1 MEKKVKYSIRKKSGV
16 RAASYIIGVSLL
28 GGSLMMTPS
37 IQANEVTPTTPTTTL
52 TSQNNTTEIKQNES
66 ENTDI
71 NKATNTTT
79 NESTSDEVISNNT
92 ETEQIQTP
100 YPTNTSANNDA
111 IYKITDTDH
120 DGIIDQ
126 YDKNP
131 EKWDV
136 SDRDLRFFTEL
147 SYRSP
152 QELDQI
158 FTGNND
164 TIDKFNQ
171 EKTFNVADVRE
182 ILDDWRMDRQ
192 INNPDGFSATF
203 FSTKDNQVVVAF
215 RGTNDNADA
224 DDDIDIFNGA
234 QPGQV
239 KNLDQVLKDLQPYKE
254 IYLTGHSLGGYLAE
268 YFAATKLMYDP
279 RFVRGAV
286 FNAPGIKDSWSWISG
301 KLEHR
306 LAAEN
311 SKILSKEFYT
321 NDADSRVTILGH
333 KMQSYAIHKDT
344 VGSLYYYPNTQWA
357 YAVNGTG
364 THSSG
369 NFFGKKYSSE
379 IKNWFTVGYR
389 MDTPYVSEDAD
400 HDGFGDQLE
409 KAIGTNYMDSNSK
422 PTLNAFYKVK
432 NTGNVV
438 VPTFSDLNTYLINEK
453 ISVEFDPQYE
463 YYKKQIPTFQ
473 PVELKYEYLNYPQ
486 SVADNVESIIVQVKV
501 DFPDG
506 SKSVIIDV
514 PVEFQQ
520 AKTLNVAKDK
530 IKDRIDQMLELTV
543 DQKDNFNKQID
554 EVTNIRD
561 LAEVLKSA
569 QEQADLNL
577 KTSKDELESLIAE
590 SVTVKKSVIYV
601 KADEDKRQA
610 YDDLLETA
618 RAVLDDKNV
627 TKIEIDSI
635 ISKLKQTQLALNGK
649 EETPVDPSEPGKEP
663 ETPVGP
669 SEPGKEPETPVD
681 PSEPGKEPETP
692 VDPSEPGKEPETP
705 VDPSEPGKEPE
716 TPVDPSEPGKEPETP
731 VAPSEPGKEPETP
744 VGPSEPGKEPET
756 SVNPSEPGKEPETPV
771 DPSEPGKEPE
781 TPVGPS
787 EPGKEPETPVD
798 PSEPGK
804 EPETPVDPSE
814 SGKEPE
820 TPVDPSEPG
829 KEPENPVDP
838 SEPGKEP
845 ENPVGPS
852 EPGKEP
858 ETPVNPSEP
867 GKEPETPVDP
877 SESGKEPET
886 PVDPSEPG
894 KEPENP
900 VDPSEPETPV
910 GPSEPGKE
918 PENPVDPSE
927 PGKEPETPVDPSE
940 PGKEPETPVD
950 SSEPGKEPETP
961 VDPSESGKEPET
973 PVDPSEPGKEPETP
987 VDPSKPGKEP
997 ETPVDPSESGK
1008 EPETPVDPSEPGK
1021 EPETPVGPSEP
1032 GKEPETPVD
1041 PSEPGKEPETPVNP
1055 SEPGKEPETPVDP
1068 SEPGKEPET
1077 PVDPSEPGKE
1087 PETPVDPSKL
1097 GKEPET
1103 PVDPSEPGKEPET
1116 PVDPSKPGK
1125 EPETPVNPSEPGKEP
1140 ETPIDPSEPGKEPET
1155 PVDPSEPGKEP
1166 ETPVDPSKPG
1176 KEPETPVDPSEPGK
1190 EPEIPVDPSESG
1202 KEPETPVELSK
1213 KSEVKSIFDNL
1224 MRNTSK
1230 SNNILKNTV
1239 LIQGSIQSFK
1249 QNKTQKDIDEKL
1261 PQTGNKVN
1269 NLTVSGAILLGM
1281 AGMIVGGELRK
1292 KREDK

>member
-28 GGSLMMTPS
+28 GGSLMMTPP

-52 TSQNNTTEIKQNES
+52 TSQNNTTEIKQTES

-239 KNLDQVLKDLQPYKE
+239 KNLDQVLEDLQPYKE

-744 VGPSEPGKEPET
+744 VGPSEPGKEPEIP
-756 SVNPSEPGKEPETPV
+756 VDPSEPGKEPETPVDPSESGKEPETLVDPSEPGKEPETPVDPSELGKEPETPV

-781 TPVGPS
+781 TPVDPSESGKEPETLVDPSEPGKEPETPVGPSEPGKEPETPVNPSEPGKEPETPVEPS

-829 KEPENPVDP
+829 KEPE
-838 SEPGKEP
+838 
-845 ENPVGPS
+845 
-852 EPGKEP
+852 
-858 ETPVNPSEP
+858 TPVN
-867 GKEPETPVDP
+867 
-877 SESGKEPET
+877 
-886 PVDPSEPG
+886 
-894 KEPENP
+894 
-900 VDPSEPETPV
+900 
-910 GPSEPGKE
+910 
-918 PENPVDPSE
+918 
-927 PGKEPETPVDPSE
+927 PSE

-961 VDPSESGKEPET
+961 VDPSEPGKEPETPVDPSEPGKEPETPVAPSEPGKEPET

-987 VDPSKPGKEP
+987 VDPSEP
-997 ETPVDPSESGK
+997 V
-1008 EPETPVDPSEPGK
+1008 
-1021 EPETPVGPSEP
+1021 
-1032 GKEPETPVD
+1032 
-1041 PSEPGKEPETPVNP
+1041 KEPETPVNP

-1087 PETPVDPSKL
+1087 PK
-1097 GKEPET
+1097 T

-1116 PVDPSKPGK
+1116 PV
-1125 EPETPVNPSEPGKEP
+1125 EPSEPGKEP
-1140 ETPIDPSEPGKEPET
+1140 ETPVDPSEPGKEPET

-1166 ETPVDPSKPG
+1166 ETPVDPSESG

-1190 EPEIPVDPSESG
+1190 EPETPVDSSEPGKEPETPVDSSELGKEPETPVDPSEPG

-1230 SNNILKNTV
+1230 SDNILKNTV
-1239 LIQGSIQSFK
+1239 LIQGSVQSFK

>member
-987 VDPSKPGKEP
+987 V
-997 ETPVDPSESGK
+997 
-1008 EPETPVDPSEPGK
+1008 
-1021 EPETPVGPSEP
+1021 GPSEP

-1055 SEPGKEPETPVDP
+1055 SEPGKEPETPV
-1068 SEPGKEPET
+1068 
-1077 PVDPSEPGKE
+1077 
-1087 PETPVDPSKL
+1087 
-1097 GKEPET
+1097 
-1103 PVDPSEPGKEPET
+1103 
-1116 PVDPSKPGK
+1116 
-1125 EPETPVNPSEPGKEP
+1125 
-1140 ETPIDPSEPGKEPET
+1140 DPSEPGKEPET

>member
-1087 PETPVDPSKL
+1087 PETPVDPSK
-1097 GKEPET
+1097 
-1103 PVDPSEPGKEPET
+1103 
-1116 PVDPSKPGK
+1116 
-1125 EPETPVNPSEPGKEP
+1125 
-1140 ETPIDPSEPGKEPET
+1140 
-1155 PVDPSEPGKEP
+1155 
-1166 ETPVDPSKPG
+1166 PG

>member
-28 GGSLMMTPS
+28 GGSLMMTPP
-37 IQANEVTPTTPTTTL
+37 IQANEVTPITPTTTL
-52 TSQNNTTEIKQNES
+52 TSQNNTTEIKQTES

-79 NESTSDEVISNNT
+79 NESTSDEVLSNNT

-422 PTLNAFYKVK
+422 PTLNAFYKV
-432 NTGNVV
+432 
-438 VPTFSDLNTYLINEK
+438 
-453 ISVEFDPQYE
+453 
-463 YYKKQIPTFQ
+463 
-473 PVELKYEYLNYPQ
+473 
-486 SVADNVESIIVQVKV
+486 
-501 DFPDG
+501 
-506 SKSVIIDV
+506 
-514 PVEFQQ
+514 
-520 AKTLNVAKDK
+520 
-530 IKDRIDQMLELTV
+530 
-543 DQKDNFNKQID
+543 
-554 EVTNIRD
+554 
-561 LAEVLKSA
+561 
-569 QEQADLNL
+569 
-577 KTSKDELESLIAE
+577 
-590 SVTVKKSVIYV
+590 
-601 KADEDKRQA
+601 
-610 YDDLLETA
+610 
-618 RAVLDDKNV
+618 
-627 TKIEIDSI
+627 
-635 ISKLKQTQLALNGK
+635 
-649 EETPVDPSEPGKEP
+649 
-663 ETPVGP
+663 
-669 SEPGKEPETPVD
+669 
-681 PSEPGKEPETP
+681 
-692 VDPSEPGKEPETP
+692 
-705 VDPSEPGKEPE
+705 
-716 TPVDPSEPGKEPETP
+716 
-731 VAPSEPGKEPETP
+731 
-744 VGPSEPGKEPET
+744 
-756 SVNPSEPGKEPETPV
+756 
-771 DPSEPGKEPE
+771 
-781 TPVGPS
+781 
-787 EPGKEPETPVD
+787 
-798 PSEPGK
+798 
-804 EPETPVDPSE
+804 
-814 SGKEPE
+814 
-820 TPVDPSEPG
+820 
-829 KEPENPVDP
+829 
-838 SEPGKEP
+838 
-845 ENPVGPS
+845 
-852 EPGKEP
+852 
-858 ETPVNPSEP
+858 
-867 GKEPETPVDP
+867 
-877 SESGKEPET
+877 
-886 PVDPSEPG
+886 
-894 KEPENP
+894 
-900 VDPSEPETPV
+900 
-910 GPSEPGKE
+910 
-918 PENPVDPSE
+918 
-927 PGKEPETPVDPSE
+927 
-940 PGKEPETPVD
+940 
-950 SSEPGKEPETP
+950 
-961 VDPSESGKEPET
+961 
-973 PVDPSEPGKEPETP
+973 
-987 VDPSKPGKEP
+987 
-997 ETPVDPSESGK
+997 
-1008 EPETPVDPSEPGK
+1008 
-1021 EPETPVGPSEP
+1021 
-1032 GKEPETPVD
+1032 
-1041 PSEPGKEPETPVNP
+1041 
-1055 SEPGKEPETPVDP
+1055 
-1068 SEPGKEPET
+1068 
-1077 PVDPSEPGKE
+1077 
-1087 PETPVDPSKL
+1087 
-1097 GKEPET
+1097 
-1103 PVDPSEPGKEPET
+1103 
-1116 PVDPSKPGK
+1116 
-1125 EPETPVNPSEPGKEP
+1125 
-1140 ETPIDPSEPGKEPET
+1140 
-1155 PVDPSEPGKEP
+1155 
-1166 ETPVDPSKPG
+1166 
-1176 KEPETPVDPSEPGK
+1176 
-1190 EPEIPVDPSESG
+1190 
-1202 KEPETPVELSK
+1202 
-1213 KSEVKSIFDNL
+1213 
-1224 MRNTSK
+1224 
-1230 SNNILKNTV
+1230 
-1239 LIQGSIQSFK
+1239 
-1249 QNKTQKDIDEKL
+1249 
-1261 PQTGNKVN
+1261 
-1269 NLTVSGAILLGM
+1269 
-1281 AGMIVGGELRK
+1281 
-1292 KREDK
+1292 

>member
-28 GGSLMMTPS
+28 GGSLMMTPP

-52 TSQNNTTEIKQNES
+52 TSQNNTTEIKQTES

-379 IKNWFTVGYR
+379 MKNWFTVGYR

-486 SVADNVESIIVQVKV
+486 FVADNVESIIVQVKV

-756 SVNPSEPGKEPETPV
+756 PVNPSEPGKEPETPVDPSEPGKEPETPVDPSEPGKEPETPVDPSESGKEPETPVDPSEPGKEPETPVDPSEPETPVGPSEPGKEPGNPV

-829 KEPENPVDP
+829 KEPE
-838 SEPGKEP
+838 
-845 ENPVGPS
+845 
-852 EPGKEP
+852 
-858 ETPVNPSEP
+858 
-867 GKEPETPVDP
+867 TPVDP
-877 SESGKEPET
+877 SK
-886 PVDPSEPG
+886 
-894 KEPENP
+894 
-900 VDPSEPETPV
+900 
-910 GPSEPGKE
+910 
-918 PENPVDPSE
+918 
-927 PGKEPETPVDPSE
+927 

-961 VDPSESGKEPET
+961 VDPSE
-973 PVDPSEPGKEPETP
+973 PGKEPETP
-987 VDPSKPGKEP
+987 VEL
-997 ETPVDPSESGK
+997 
-1008 EPETPVDPSEPGK
+1008 
-1021 EPETPVGPSEP
+1021 SEP

-1041 PSEPGKEPETPVNP
+1041 PSEP
-1055 SEPGKEPETPVDP
+1055 
-1068 SEPGKEPET
+1068 
-1077 PVDPSEPGKE
+1077 
-1087 PETPVDPSKL
+1087 
-1097 GKEPET
+1097 
-1103 PVDPSEPGKEPET
+1103 
-1116 PVDPSKPGK
+1116 
-1125 EPETPVNPSEPGKEP
+1125 
-1140 ETPIDPSEPGKEPET
+1140 
-1155 PVDPSEPGKEP
+1155 
-1166 ETPVDPSKPG
+1166 
-1176 KEPETPVDPSEPGK
+1176 
-1190 EPEIPVDPSESG
+1190 G

-1230 SNNILKNTV
+1230 SDNILKNTV
-1239 LIQGSIQSFK
+1239 LIQGSVQSFK

>member
-28 GGSLMMTPS
+28 GGSLMMTPP

-52 TSQNNTTEIKQNES
+52 TSQNNTTEIKQTES

-79 NESTSDEVISNNT
+79 NESTSDEVLSNNT

-158 FTGNND
+158 FTGNDD

-311 SKILSKEFYT
+311 SKVLSKEFYT

-669 SEPGKEPETPVD
+669 IEPGKEPETPVDPSEPGKEPETPVDPSEPGKEPETPVDPSEPGKEPETPVDPSEPGKEPETPVGPSEPGKEPETPVSPSEPGKEPETPVNPSEPGKEPETPVDPSESGKEPETPVDPSEPGKEPEPPVDPSEPETPVDPSEPGKEPEIPVGPSEPETPVDPSEPGKEPEIPVGPSEPGKEPETPVDPSEPGKEPETPVGPSEPGKEPETPVD

-731 VAPSEPGKEPETP
+731 V
-744 VGPSEPGKEPET
+744 
-756 SVNPSEPGKEPETPV
+756 
-771 DPSEPGKEPE
+771 D
-781 TPVGPS
+781 PS

-829 KEPENPVDP
+829 KEPE
-838 SEPGKEP
+838 
-845 ENPVGPS
+845 
-852 EPGKEP
+852 
-858 ETPVNPSEP
+858 
-867 GKEPETPVDP
+867 
-877 SESGKEPET
+877 
-886 PVDPSEPG
+886 
-894 KEPENP
+894 
-900 VDPSEPETPV
+900 
-910 GPSEPGKE
+910 
-918 PENPVDPSE
+918 
-927 PGKEPETPVDPSE
+927 
-940 PGKEPETPVD
+940 
-950 SSEPGKEPETP
+950 
-961 VDPSESGKEPET
+961 
-973 PVDPSEPGKEPETP
+973 
-987 VDPSKPGKEP
+987 
-997 ETPVDPSESGK
+997 
-1008 EPETPVDPSEPGK
+1008 
-1021 EPETPVGPSEP
+1021 
-1032 GKEPETPVD
+1032 
-1041 PSEPGKEPETPVNP
+1041 TPVNP

-1077 PVDPSEPGKE
+1077 PVE
-1087 PETPVDPSKL
+1087 
-1097 GKEPET
+1097 
-1103 PVDPSEPGKEPET
+1103 
-1116 PVDPSKPGK
+1116 
-1125 EPETPVNPSEPGKEP
+1125 PSEPGKEP
-1140 ETPIDPSEPGKEPET
+1140 ETPIDPSEP
-1155 PVDPSEPGKEP
+1155 
-1166 ETPVDPSKPG
+1166 
-1176 KEPETPVDPSEPGK
+1176 
-1190 EPEIPVDPSESG
+1190 G

-1230 SNNILKNTV
+1230 SDNILKNTV
-1239 LIQGSIQSFK
+1239 LIQGSVQSFK

>member
-663 ETPVGP
+663 ETPV
-669 SEPGKEPETPVD
+669 
-681 PSEPGKEPETP
+681 
-692 VDPSEPGKEPETP
+692 DPSEPGKEPETP

-987 VDPSKPGKEP
+987 VG
-997 ETPVDPSESGK
+997 
-1008 EPETPVDPSEPGK
+1008 
-1021 EPETPVGPSEP
+1021 
-1032 GKEPETPVD
+1032 

-1140 ETPIDPSEPGKEPET
+1140 ETPVDPSKPGKEPETPVGPSKSGKEPET

>member
-28 GGSLMMTPS
+28 GGSLMMTPP

-52 TSQNNTTEIKQNES
+52 TSQNNTTEIKQTES

-79 NESTSDEVISNNT
+79 NESTSDEVLSNNT

-486 SVADNVESIIVQVKV
+486 SVADNIESIIVQVKV

-744 VGPSEPGKEPET
+744 VGPSEPGKEPEIP
-756 SVNPSEPGKEPETPV
+756 VDPSEPGKEPETPVDPSESGKEPETLVDPSEPGKEPETPVDPSELGKEPETPV

-781 TPVGPS
+781 TPVDPSESGKEPETLVDPSEPGKEPETPVGPSEPGKEPETPVNPSEPGKEPETPVDPS

-829 KEPENPVDP
+829 KEPE
-838 SEPGKEP
+838 
-845 ENPVGPS
+845 
-852 EPGKEP
+852 
-858 ETPVNPSEP
+858 TPVNPSEP
-867 GKEPETPVDP
+867 GKEPETPVD
-877 SESGKEPET
+877 S
-886 PVDPSEPG
+886 SEPG
-894 KEPENP
+894 KEL
-900 VDPSEPETPV
+900 ET
-910 GPSEPGKE
+910 
-918 PENPVDPSE
+918 PVDPSE

-940 PGKEPETPVD
+940 PGKEPETPVA
-950 SSEPGKEPETP
+950 
-961 VDPSESGKEPET
+961 
-973 PVDPSEPGKEPETP
+973 PSEPGKEPETP
-987 VDPSKPGKEP
+987 VD
-997 ETPVDPSESGK
+997 
-1008 EPETPVDPSEPGK
+1008 
-1021 EPETPVGPSEP
+1021 PSEP

-1087 PETPVDPSKL
+1087 PK
-1097 GKEPET
+1097 T

-1116 PVDPSKPGK
+1116 PV
-1125 EPETPVNPSEPGKEP
+1125 EPSEPGKEP
-1140 ETPIDPSEPGKEPET
+1140 ETPVDPSEPGKEPET

-1166 ETPVDPSKPG
+1166 ETPVDPSESG

-1190 EPEIPVDPSESG
+1190 EPETPVDSSEPGKEPETPVDSSELGKEPETPVDPSEPG

-1230 SNNILKNTV
+1230 SDNILKNTV
-1239 LIQGSIQSFK
+1239 LIQGSVQSFK

>member
-663 ETPVGP
+663 ETPV
-669 SEPGKEPETPVD
+669 
-681 PSEPGKEPETP
+681 
-692 VDPSEPGKEPETP
+692 
-705 VDPSEPGKEPE
+705 
-716 TPVDPSEPGKEPETP
+716 DPSEPGKEPETP

-997 ETPVDPSESGK
+997 ETPVN
-1008 EPETPVDPSEPGK
+1008 PSEPGK

-1041 PSEPGKEPETPVNP
+1041 PSEPGKEPEI
-1055 SEPGKEPETPVDP
+1055 PVDP
-1068 SEPGKEPET
+1068 SESGKEPEI
-1077 PVDPSEPGKE
+1077 
-1087 PETPVDPSKL
+1087 
-1097 GKEPET
+1097 
-1103 PVDPSEPGKEPET
+1103 

>member
-28 GGSLMMTPS
+28 GGSLMMTPP

-52 TSQNNTTEIKQNES
+52 TSQNNTTEIKQTES

-239 KNLDQVLKDLQPYKE
+239 KNLDQVLEDLQPYKE

-321 NDADSRVTILGH
+321 NDADSRVTILEH

-379 IKNWFTVGYR
+379 MKNWFTVGYR

-486 SVADNVESIIVQVKV
+486 FVADNVESIIVQVKV

-669 SEPGKEPETPVD
+669 SEPGKEPETPVAPSEPGKEPETPVD
-681 PSEPGKEPETP
+681 PSEPGKEPETPVDPSEPGKEPETPVDPSKPGKEPETP

-731 VAPSEPGKEPETP
+731 V
-744 VGPSEPGKEPET
+744 
-756 SVNPSEPGKEPETPV
+756 
-771 DPSEPGKEPE
+771 
-781 TPVGPS
+781 
-787 EPGKEPETPVD
+787 
-798 PSEPGK
+798 
-804 EPETPVDPSE
+804 
-814 SGKEPE
+814 
-820 TPVDPSEPG
+820 
-829 KEPENPVDP
+829 
-838 SEPGKEP
+838 
-845 ENPVGPS
+845 GPS

-877 SESGKEPET
+877 SE
-886 PVDPSEPG
+886 
-894 KEPENP
+894 
-900 VDPSEPETPV
+900 
-910 GPSEPGKE
+910 
-918 PENPVDPSE
+918 
-927 PGKEPETPVDPSE
+927 PGKEPETPVAP
-940 PGKEPETPVD
+940 
-950 SSEPGKEPETP
+950 SEPGKEPETP

-987 VDPSKPGKEP
+987 VDPS
-997 ETPVDPSESGK
+997 
-1008 EPETPVDPSEPGK
+1008 

-1041 PSEPGKEPETPVNP
+1041 PSEPGKEPEI
-1055 SEPGKEPETPVDP
+1055 PVDP
-1068 SEPGKEPET
+1068 SESGKEPEI
-1077 PVDPSEPGKE
+1077 
-1087 PETPVDPSKL
+1087 PVDPSKL
-1097 GKEPET
+1097 
-1103 PVDPSEPGKEPET
+1103 
-1116 PVDPSKPGK
+1116 
-1125 EPETPVNPSEPGKEP
+1125 GKEP
-1140 ETPIDPSEPGKEPET
+1140 ETPIDPSEPGKEPKT

-1230 SNNILKNTV
+1230 SDNILKNTV
-1239 LIQGSIQSFK
+1239 LIQGSVQSFK

>member
-28 GGSLMMTPS
+28 GGSLMMTPP

-52 TSQNNTTEIKQNES
+52 TLQNNTTEIKQTES

-663 ETPVGP
+663 ETPVDPSEPGKEPETPVDPSEPGKEPETPVDPSEPGKESETPVDP

-731 VAPSEPGKEPETP
+731 V
-744 VGPSEPGKEPET
+744 
-756 SVNPSEPGKEPETPV
+756 
-771 DPSEPGKEPE
+771 
-781 TPVGPS
+781 GPS

-798 PSEPGK
+798 TSK
-804 EPETPVDPSE
+804 
-814 SGKEPE
+814 
-820 TPVDPSEPG
+820 
-829 KEPENPVDP
+829 
-838 SEPGKEP
+838 
-845 ENPVGPS
+845 
-852 EPGKEP
+852 
-858 ETPVNPSEP
+858 
-867 GKEPETPVDP
+867 
-877 SESGKEPET
+877 
-886 PVDPSEPG
+886 
-894 KEPENP
+894 
-900 VDPSEPETPV
+900 
-910 GPSEPGKE
+910 
-918 PENPVDPSE
+918 
-927 PGKEPETPVDPSE
+927 
-940 PGKEPETPVD
+940 
-950 SSEPGKEPETP
+950 PGKEPETP

-997 ETPVDPSESGK
+997 ETPVDPSEPGK
-1008 EPETPVDPSEPGK
+1008 EPETPVNPSEPGK
-1021 EPETPVGPSEP
+1021 EPETPVNPSEPGKEPEIPVNPSEP
-1032 GKEPETPVD
+1032 GKEPETPVA

-1055 SEPGKEPETPVDP
+1055 SEPGKEPETPVDS

-1077 PVDPSEPGKE
+1077 PVAPSEPGKE
-1087 PETPVDPSKL
+1087 PETSVKPSEP

-1103 PVDPSEPGKEPET
+1103 SVDPSEPGKEPEKT
-1116 PVDPSKPGK
+1116 
-1125 EPETPVNPSEPGKEP
+1125 
-1140 ETPIDPSEPGKEPET
+1140 
-1155 PVDPSEPGKEP
+1155 
-1166 ETPVDPSKPG
+1166 
-1176 KEPETPVDPSEPGK
+1176 
-1190 EPEIPVDPSESG
+1190 
-1202 KEPETPVELSK
+1202 VELSK

-1230 SNNILKNTV
+1230 SDNILKNTV
-1239 LIQGSIQSFK
+1239 LIQGSVQSFK

>member
-1 MEKKVKYSIRKKSGV
+1 
-16 RAASYIIGVSLL
+16 
-28 GGSLMMTPS
+28 MMTPP
-37 IQANEVTPTTPTTTL
+37 IQANEVTSTTPTTTL
-52 TSQNNTTEIKQNES
+52 TSQNNTTEIKQTES

-171 EKTFNVADVRE
+171 EKTFNIADVRE

-239 KNLDQVLKDLQPYKE
+239 KNLDQVLEDLQPYKE

-301 KLEHR
+301 KLEHK

-321 NDADSRVTILGH
+321 NDADSRVTILEH

-379 IKNWFTVGYR
+379 MKNWFTVGYR

-453 ISVEFDPQYE
+453 ISVDFDPQYE

-486 SVADNVESIIVQVKV
+486 FVAGNVESIIVQVKV

-506 SKSVIIDV
+506 SKSVIVDV

-543 DQKDNFNKQID
+543 DQKDDFNKQID

-590 SVTVKKSVIYV
+590 SVTVKKLVIYV

-663 ETPVGP
+663 ETPVDPSEPGKEPETPVDPSEPGKEPETLVDPSEPGKEPETPVGPSEPGKEPETPVGPSEPGKEPETPVDPSEPGKEPETPVDSSEPGKEPETPVDPSEPGKEPETPVDPSEPGKKPETPVDP

-731 VAPSEPGKEPETP
+731 VG
-744 VGPSEPGKEPET
+744 
-756 SVNPSEPGKEPETPV
+756 
-771 DPSEPGKEPE
+771 
-781 TPVGPS
+781 
-787 EPGKEPETPVD
+787 
-798 PSEPGK
+798 
-804 EPETPVDPSE
+804 
-814 SGKEPE
+814 
-820 TPVDPSEPG
+820 
-829 KEPENPVDP
+829 
-838 SEPGKEP
+838 
-845 ENPVGPS
+845 
-852 EPGKEP
+852 
-858 ETPVNPSEP
+858 
-867 GKEPETPVDP
+867 
-877 SESGKEPET
+877 
-886 PVDPSEPG
+886 
-894 KEPENP
+894 
-900 VDPSEPETPV
+900 
-910 GPSEPGKE
+910 
-918 PENPVDPSE
+918 
-927 PGKEPETPVDPSE
+927 
-940 PGKEPETPVD
+940 
-950 SSEPGKEPETP
+950 
-961 VDPSESGKEPET
+961 
-973 PVDPSEPGKEPETP
+973 
-987 VDPSKPGKEP
+987 
-997 ETPVDPSESGK
+997 
-1008 EPETPVDPSEPGK
+1008 
-1021 EPETPVGPSEP
+1021 
-1032 GKEPETPVD
+1032 

-1077 PVDPSEPGKE
+1077 PVY
-1087 PETPVDPSKL
+1087 
-1097 GKEPET
+1097 
-1103 PVDPSEPGKEPET
+1103 
-1116 PVDPSKPGK
+1116 
-1125 EPETPVNPSEPGKEP
+1125 
-1140 ETPIDPSEPGKEPET
+1140 PSEPGKEPET

-1190 EPEIPVDPSESG
+1190 EPETPVDPSEPGKEPETLVYPSEPGKEPETSVDPSEPGKEPETPVYPSEPGKEPETPVYPSEPGKEPETPVDPSEPSKELETPVDSSEPGKEPETPVDPSESGKDPETPVAPSEPGKEPETPVDPSKLRKEPKTPVDLSEPGKEPEIPVEPSEPGKEPETPVAPSKPGKEPPVDPSESGKEPETPVEPSEPGKEPETPVDPSESGKEPETPVDPSEPGKEPETPVDPSEPG

-1213 KSEVKSIFDNL
+1213 KSEVKSILDNS
-1224 MRNTSK
+1224 MGNTSK
-1230 SNNILKNTV
+1230 SDNILKNTV
-1239 LIQGSIQSFK
+1239 LIQESVQSFK
-1249 QNKTQKDIDEKL
+1249 QNKIQKDINEKL
-1261 PQTGNKVN
+1261 PQTGNKGN
-1269 NLTVSGAILLGM
+1269 NLTVPGAILLGV
-1281 AGMIVGGELRK
+1281 AGMIAGGELRK
-1292 KREDK
+1292 KRGDK

>member
-28 GGSLMMTPS
+28 GGSLMMTPP

-52 TSQNNTTEIKQNES
+52 TSQNNTTEIKQTES

-239 KNLDQVLKDLQPYKE
+239 KNLDQVLEDLQPYKE

-669 SEPGKEPETPVD
+669 SEPGKEPETPVAPSEPGKEPETPVGPSEPGKEPETPVGPSEPGKEPETPVDPSESGKEPETPVDPSEPGKEPEIPVD

-731 VAPSEPGKEPETP
+731 VDPSEPGKEPETPVDPSEPGKGPETPVDPSEPGKEPETPVDPSEPGKEPETLVDPSEPGKEPETPVAPSEPGKEPETP
-744 VGPSEPGKEPET
+744 VDPSEPGKEPET
-756 SVNPSEPGKEPETPV
+756 PVAPSEPGKEPETPIDPSEPGKEPETPVDPSEPGKEPETPVDPSEPGKEPETPV

-829 KEPENPVDP
+829 KEPE
-838 SEPGKEP
+838 
-845 ENPVGPS
+845 
-852 EPGKEP
+852 
-858 ETPVNPSEP
+858 TPVN
-867 GKEPETPVDP
+867 
-877 SESGKEPET
+877 
-886 PVDPSEPG
+886 
-894 KEPENP
+894 
-900 VDPSEPETPV
+900 
-910 GPSEPGKE
+910 
-918 PENPVDPSE
+918 PSE

-940 PGKEPETPVD
+940 PGKEPKTPVDPSEPGKEPETPVEPSEPGKEPETPVD
-950 SSEPGKEPETP
+950 PSEPGKEPETP

-987 VDPSKPGKEP
+987 VDS
-997 ETPVDPSESGK
+997 
-1008 EPETPVDPSEPGK
+1008 
-1021 EPETPVGPSEP
+1021 SEP

-1041 PSEPGKEPETPVNP
+1041 SSE
-1055 SEPGKEPETPVDP
+1055 
-1068 SEPGKEPET
+1068 
-1077 PVDPSEPGKE
+1077 
-1087 PETPVDPSKL
+1087 L

-1103 PVDPSEPGKEPET
+1103 PVDPSEP
-1116 PVDPSKPGK
+1116 
-1125 EPETPVNPSEPGKEP
+1125 
-1140 ETPIDPSEPGKEPET
+1140 
-1155 PVDPSEPGKEP
+1155 
-1166 ETPVDPSKPG
+1166 
-1176 KEPETPVDPSEPGK
+1176 
-1190 EPEIPVDPSESG
+1190 G

-1230 SNNILKNTV
+1230 SDNILKNTV
-1239 LIQGSIQSFK
+1239 LIQGSVQSFK

>member
-28 GGSLMMTPS
+28 GGSLMMTPP

-52 TSQNNTTEIKQNES
+52 TSQNNTTEIKQTES

-79 NESTSDEVISNNT
+79 NESTSDEVLSNNT

-663 ETPVGP
+663 ETPVDPSEPGKEPETPVDPSEPGKEPETPVGPSEPGKEPETPVDPSEPGKEPETPVDPSEPGKEPENPVDPSEPGKEPETPVDPSEPGKEPETPVDPSEPGKEPETPVDPSKPGKEPETPVDPSEPGKEPETPMDPSEPGKEPETPVDPSEPGKEPETPVGPSEPGKEPETPVNP

-731 VAPSEPGKEPETP
+731 V
-744 VGPSEPGKEPET
+744 
-756 SVNPSEPGKEPETPV
+756 
-771 DPSEPGKEPE
+771 
-781 TPVGPS
+781 
-787 EPGKEPETPVD
+787 
-798 PSEPGK
+798 
-804 EPETPVDPSE
+804 
-814 SGKEPE
+814 
-820 TPVDPSEPG
+820 
-829 KEPENPVDP
+829 
-838 SEPGKEP
+838 
-845 ENPVGPS
+845 
-852 EPGKEP
+852 
-858 ETPVNPSEP
+858 
-867 GKEPETPVDP
+867 DP

-910 GPSEPGKE
+910 DPSE

-961 VDPSESGKEPET
+961 VG
-973 PVDPSEPGKEPETP
+973 
-987 VDPSKPGKEP
+987 
-997 ETPVDPSESGK
+997 
-1008 EPETPVDPSEPGK
+1008 PSEPGK

-1041 PSEPGKEPETPVNP
+1041 PSE
-1055 SEPGKEPETPVDP
+1055 
-1068 SEPGKEPET
+1068 
-1077 PVDPSEPGKE
+1077 
-1087 PETPVDPSKL
+1087 
-1097 GKEPET
+1097 
-1103 PVDPSEPGKEPET
+1103 
-1116 PVDPSKPGK
+1116 PGK

>member
-158 FTGNND
+158 FTGNDD

-239 KNLDQVLKDLQPYKE
+239 KNLDQVLEDLQPYKE

-306 LAAEN
+306 LAAKN

-321 NDADSRVTILGH
+321 NDADSRVTILEH

-344 VGSLYYYPNTQWA
+344 VGSLYYYPNTQWV

-379 IKNWFTVGYR
+379 MKNWFTVGYR
-389 MDTPYVSEDAD
+389 IDTPYVSEDAD

-486 SVADNVESIIVQVKV
+486 SVAGNVESIIIQVKV

-506 SKSVIIDV
+506 SKSVIVDV

-520 AKTLNVAKDK
+520 AKTLNVAKNK

-543 DQKDNFNKQID
+543 DQKDDFNKQID

-618 RAVLDDKNV
+618 RAVIDDKNV

-663 ETPVGP
+663 ETPVDP
-669 SEPGKEPETPVD
+669 SEPGKEPETPVEPSEPGKEPETPVDPSELGKEPETPVDPSEPGKEPETPVNPSELGKEPETPVD

-705 VDPSEPGKEPE
+705 VEPSEPGKEPE
-716 TPVDPSEPGKEPETP
+716 TPVDPSELGKEPETL
-731 VAPSEPGKEPETP
+731 
-744 VGPSEPGKEPET
+744 
-756 SVNPSEPGKEPETPV
+756 V

-798 PSEPGK
+798 PSEL
-804 EPETPVDPSE
+804 
-814 SGKEPE
+814 GKEPE

-829 KEPENPVDP
+829 KEPGTPVDP

-845 ENPVGPS
+845 ETSV
-852 EPGKEP
+852 E
-858 ETPVNPSEP
+858 PSEP

-877 SESGKEPET
+877 SK
-886 PVDPSEPG
+886 
-894 KEPENP
+894 
-900 VDPSEPETPV
+900 
-910 GPSEPGKE
+910 
-918 PENPVDPSE
+918 
-927 PGKEPETPVDPSE
+927 

-987 VDPSKPGKEP
+987 VDPSE
-997 ETPVDPSESGK
+997 
-1008 EPETPVDPSEPGK
+1008 
-1021 EPETPVGPSEP
+1021 
-1032 GKEPETPVD
+1032 
-1041 PSEPGKEPETPVNP
+1041 
-1055 SEPGKEPETPVDP
+1055 
-1068 SEPGKEPET
+1068 
-1077 PVDPSEPGKE
+1077 
-1087 PETPVDPSKL
+1087 
-1097 GKEPET
+1097 
-1103 PVDPSEPGKEPET
+1103 
-1116 PVDPSKPGK
+1116 PGK

-1176 KEPETPVDPSEPGK
+1176 KEPETPVNPSEPGKEPETPVDPSEPGKEPETPVDPSEPGKEPETPVNPSEPGKEPETPVDPSEPGKEPETPVDPSKLGKESKTPVDPSEPGK
-1190 EPEIPVDPSESG
+1190 EPEIPVEPSESGKEPETPVEPSEPGKEPETPVDPSESG
-1202 KEPETPVELSK
+1202 KEPETPVEPSEPGKEPETPVEPSELGKEPKTPVDPSEPGKESEIPVDPSEPGKEPETPVDPSEPGKEPETPVDLSEPGKEPGTPVDSSEPGKEPETPVGLSK
-1213 KSEVKSIFDNL
+1213 KSEVKFIFDNL

-1230 SNNILKNTV
+1230 SDNILKNTV
-1239 LIQGSIQSFK
+1239 LIQGSVQSFK

>member
-663 ETPVGP
+663 ETPV
-669 SEPGKEPETPVD
+669 
-681 PSEPGKEPETP
+681 
-692 VDPSEPGKEPETP
+692 DPSEPGKEPETP

>member
-28 GGSLMMTPS
+28 GGSLMMTPP

-52 TSQNNTTEIKQNES
+52 TSQNNTTEIKQTES

-543 DQKDNFNKQID
+543 DQKDNFNKQIN

-577 KTSKDELESLIAE
+577 KTSKNELESLIAE

-649 EETPVDPSEPGKEP
+649 EETPVGPSEPGKEP
-663 ETPVGP
+663 ETPVAP

-731 VAPSEPGKEPETP
+731 VDPSKPGKEPETPVDPSKPGKEPETPVDPSEPGKEPETPVAPSEPGKEPETP
-744 VGPSEPGKEPET
+744 VAPSEPGKEPENP
-756 SVNPSEPGKEPETPV
+756 VAPSEPGKEPETPV

-804 EPETPVDPSE
+804 EPEI
-814 SGKEPE
+814 
-820 TPVDPSEPG
+820 
-829 KEPENPVDP
+829 
-838 SEPGKEP
+838 
-845 ENPVGPS
+845 
-852 EPGKEP
+852 
-858 ETPVNPSEP
+858 
-867 GKEPETPVDP
+867 
-877 SESGKEPET
+877 
-886 PVDPSEPG
+886 
-894 KEPENP
+894 
-900 VDPSEPETPV
+900 
-910 GPSEPGKE
+910 
-918 PENPVDPSE
+918 
-927 PGKEPETPVDPSE
+927 
-940 PGKEPETPVD
+940 
-950 SSEPGKEPETP
+950 P

-987 VDPSKPGKEP
+987 VDPSEPGKEP
-997 ETPVDPSESGK
+997 EIPVDPSEPGK
-1008 EPETPVDPSEPGK
+1008 EPEIPVDPSEPGK
-1021 EPETPVGPSEP
+1021 EPETPVA
-1032 GKEPETPVD
+1032 
-1041 PSEPGKEPETPVNP
+1041 P

-1077 PVDPSEPGKE
+1077 PVDLSEPGKE
-1087 PETPVDPSKL
+1087 PETPI
-1097 GKEPET
+1097 
-1103 PVDPSEPGKEPET
+1103 DPSEPGKEPEI
-1116 PVDPSKPGK
+1116 PVEPSESGKEPETSVKPSEPGKEPEIPVEPSEPGK

-1176 KEPETPVDPSEPGK
+1176 KEPETPVNPSEPGKEPETPVDPSEPGKELETPVGPSEPGKEPETPVDPSESGKEPETPVDPSEPGK
-1190 EPEIPVDPSESG
+1190 EPETPVDSSEPGKEPETPVDPSEPG

-1230 SNNILKNTV
+1230 SDNILKNTV
-1239 LIQGSIQSFK
+1239 LIQGSVRSFK

>member
-28 GGSLMMTPS
+28 GGSLMMTPP

-52 TSQNNTTEIKQNES
+52 TSQNNTTEIKQTES

-400 HDGFGDQLE
+400 HDDFGDQLE

-663 ETPVGP
+663 ETPV
-669 SEPGKEPETPVD
+669 
-681 PSEPGKEPETP
+681 
-692 VDPSEPGKEPETP
+692 
-705 VDPSEPGKEPE
+705 DPSEPGKEPE

-756 SVNPSEPGKEPETPV
+756 PVNPSEPGKEPETPV

-781 TPVGPS
+781 TPVGPSEPGKEPETPVDPSEPGKEPETPVDPS

-845 ENPVGPS
+845 ETPVDPSESGKEPETLVDPS

-858 ETPVNPSEP
+858 ETPVDPSEPGKEPETPVDPSELGKEPKTPVDPSEPGKEPEIPVDPSESGKEPETPVDPSEPGEEPETPVGPSELGKEPETPVNPSETGKEPETPVDPSEP

-894 KEPENP
+894 KEPETP
-900 VDPSEPETPV
+900 VDS
-910 GPSEPGKE
+910 SEPGKE
-918 PENPVDPSE
+918 SETPVDPSE
-927 PGKEPETPVDPSE
+927 PGKEPETPVYPSEPGKEPETPVDSSEPGKESETPVDPSEPGKEPEIPVEPSEPGKEPETPVDSSEPGKEPETPVYPSEPGKEPETPVDLSEPGKEPETPVDSSEPGKESETPVDPSEPGKEPEIPVEPSE

-973 PVDPSEPGKEPETP
+973 PVEPSEP
-987 VDPSKPGKEP
+987 
-997 ETPVDPSESGK
+997 
-1008 EPETPVDPSEPGK
+1008 
-1021 EPETPVGPSEP
+1021 
-1032 GKEPETPVD
+1032 
-1041 PSEPGKEPETPVNP
+1041 
-1055 SEPGKEPETPVDP
+1055 
-1068 SEPGKEPET
+1068 
-1077 PVDPSEPGKE
+1077 
-1087 PETPVDPSKL
+1087 
-1097 GKEPET
+1097 
-1103 PVDPSEPGKEPET
+1103 
-1116 PVDPSKPGK
+1116 
-1125 EPETPVNPSEPGKEP
+1125 
-1140 ETPIDPSEPGKEPET
+1140 
-1155 PVDPSEPGKEP
+1155 
-1166 ETPVDPSKPG
+1166 
-1176 KEPETPVDPSEPGK
+1176 
-1190 EPEIPVDPSESG
+1190 G

>member
-1103 PVDPSEPGKEPET
+1103 PVDPSEPGKEPE
-1116 PVDPSKPGK
+1116 
-1125 EPETPVNPSEPGKEP
+1125 
-1140 ETPIDPSEPGKEPET
+1140 
-1155 PVDPSEPGKEP
+1155 
-1166 ETPVDPSKPG
+1166 
-1176 KEPETPVDPSEPGK
+1176 
-1190 EPEIPVDPSESG
+1190 IPVDPSESG

>member
-987 VDPSKPGKEP
+987 V
-997 ETPVDPSESGK
+997 
-1008 EPETPVDPSEPGK
+1008 
-1021 EPETPVGPSEP
+1021 GPSEP

-1087 PETPVDPSKL
+1087 PETPVDPSK
-1097 GKEPET
+1097 
-1103 PVDPSEPGKEPET
+1103 PGKEPET
-1116 PVDPSKPGK
+1116 PVGPSK
-1125 EPETPVNPSEPGKEP
+1125 S
-1140 ETPIDPSEPGKEPET
+1140 GKEPET

>member
-28 GGSLMMTPS
+28 GGSLMMTPP

-52 TSQNNTTEIKQNES
+52 TSQNNTTEIKQTES

-239 KNLDQVLKDLQPYKE
+239 KNLDQVLEDLQPYKE

-321 NDADSRVTILGH
+321 NDADSRVTILEH

-379 IKNWFTVGYR
+379 MKNWFTVGYR

-486 SVADNVESIIVQVKV
+486 FVADNVESIIVQVKV

-669 SEPGKEPETPVD
+669 SEPGKEPETPVN
-681 PSEPGKEPETP
+681 
-692 VDPSEPGKEPETP
+692 
-705 VDPSEPGKEPE
+705 PSEPGKEPE

-744 VGPSEPGKEPET
+744 V
-756 SVNPSEPGKEPETPV
+756 
-771 DPSEPGKEPE
+771 D
-781 TPVGPS
+781 PS

-829 KEPENPVDP
+829 KEPE
-838 SEPGKEP
+838 
-845 ENPVGPS
+845 
-852 EPGKEP
+852 
-858 ETPVNPSEP
+858 T
-867 GKEPETPVDP
+867 
-877 SESGKEPET
+877 
-886 PVDPSEPG
+886 
-894 KEPENP
+894 P

-918 PENPVDPSE
+918 PGNPVDPSE

-950 SSEPGKEPETP
+950 PSEPGKEPETP

-997 ETPVDPSESGK
+997 ETPVDPSE
-1008 EPETPVDPSEPGK
+1008 
-1021 EPETPVGPSEP
+1021 
-1032 GKEPETPVD
+1032 
-1041 PSEPGKEPETPVNP
+1041 
-1055 SEPGKEPETPVDP
+1055 
-1068 SEPGKEPET
+1068 
-1077 PVDPSEPGKE
+1077 
-1087 PETPVDPSKL
+1087 
-1097 GKEPET
+1097 
-1103 PVDPSEPGKEPET
+1103 PGKEPET

-1140 ETPIDPSEPGKEPET
+1140 ETPVDPSEPGKELETPVGPSEPGKEPETPVDPSESGKEPET

-1166 ETPVDPSKPG
+1166 ETPVDSSEPG
-1176 KEPETPVDPSEPGK
+1176 KEPETPVDPSEP
-1190 EPEIPVDPSESG
+1190 G

-1230 SNNILKNTV
+1230 SDNILKNTV
-1239 LIQGSIQSFK
+1239 LIQGSVRSFK

>member
-756 SVNPSEPGKEPETPV
+756 
-771 DPSEPGKEPE
+771 
-781 TPVGPS
+781 
-787 EPGKEPETPVD
+787 
-798 PSEPGK
+798 
-804 EPETPVDPSE
+804 
-814 SGKEPE
+814 
-820 TPVDPSEPG
+820 
-829 KEPENPVDP
+829 
-838 SEPGKEP
+838 
-845 ENPVGPS
+845 
-852 EPGKEP
+852 
-858 ETPVNPSEP
+858 PVNPSEP

-1032 GKEPETPVD
+1032 GKEPETPV
-1041 PSEPGKEPETPVNP
+1041 NP
-1055 SEPGKEPETPVDP
+1055 SEPGKEPETPV
-1068 SEPGKEPET
+1068 
-1077 PVDPSEPGKE
+1077 
-1087 PETPVDPSKL
+1087 
-1097 GKEPET
+1097 
-1103 PVDPSEPGKEPET
+1103 
-1116 PVDPSKPGK
+1116 
-1125 EPETPVNPSEPGKEP
+1125 
-1140 ETPIDPSEPGKEPET
+1140 DPSEPGKEPET

>member
-28 GGSLMMTPS
+28 GGSLMMTPP

-52 TSQNNTTEIKQNES
+52 TSQNNTTEIKQTES

-239 KNLDQVLKDLQPYKE
+239 KNLDQVLEDLQPYKE

-731 VAPSEPGKEPETP
+731 VGPSEPGKEPETP
-744 VGPSEPGKEPET
+744 VG
-756 SVNPSEPGKEPETPV
+756 
-771 DPSEPGKEPE
+771 
-781 TPVGPS
+781 
-787 EPGKEPETPVD
+787 
-798 PSEPGK
+798 
-804 EPETPVDPSE
+804 
-814 SGKEPE
+814 
-820 TPVDPSEPG
+820 
-829 KEPENPVDP
+829 
-838 SEPGKEP
+838 
-845 ENPVGPS
+845 
-852 EPGKEP
+852 
-858 ETPVNPSEP
+858 
-867 GKEPETPVDP
+867 
-877 SESGKEPET
+877 
-886 PVDPSEPG
+886 
-894 KEPENP
+894 
-900 VDPSEPETPV
+900 
-910 GPSEPGKE
+910 
-918 PENPVDPSE
+918 
-927 PGKEPETPVDPSE
+927 
-940 PGKEPETPVD
+940 
-950 SSEPGKEPETP
+950 
-961 VDPSESGKEPET
+961 
-973 PVDPSEPGKEPETP
+973 
-987 VDPSKPGKEP
+987 
-997 ETPVDPSESGK
+997 
-1008 EPETPVDPSEPGK
+1008 
-1021 EPETPVGPSEP
+1021 
-1032 GKEPETPVD
+1032 

-1087 PETPVDPSKL
+1087 PETPVDPSES

-1116 PVDPSKPGK
+1116 PVDPSEPETPVDPSEPGK
-1125 EPETPVNPSEPGKEP
+1125 EPEIPVGPSEPETPVDPSEPGKEP
-1140 ETPIDPSEPGKEPET
+1140 ETPVDPSEPGKEPET

-1190 EPEIPVDPSESG
+1190 EPETPVDPNEPGKEPETPVDPSEPGKEPETPVDPSEPGKEPETPVDPSEPGKEPETPVAPSEPGKEPETPVDPSEPGKEPETPVDPSEPGKEPETPVNPSEPGKEPETPVNPSEPGKEPETPVGPSEPGKEPETPVDPSEPGKEPETPVDPSEPGKEPEIPIDPSEPGKEPETPVDPSEPGKEPETPVDPSEPGKEPETPVDPSEPG

-1230 SNNILKNTV
+1230 SDNILKNTV
-1239 LIQGSIQSFK
+1239 LIQGSVQSFK

>member
-158 FTGNND
+158 FTGNDD

-239 KNLDQVLKDLQPYKE
+239 KNLDQVLEDLQPYKE

-306 LAAEN
+306 LAAKN

-321 NDADSRVTILGH
+321 NDADSRVTILEH

-344 VGSLYYYPNTQWA
+344 VGSLYYYPNTQWV

-379 IKNWFTVGYR
+379 MKNWFTVGYR
-389 MDTPYVSEDAD
+389 IDTPYVSEDAD

-486 SVADNVESIIVQVKV
+486 SVAGNVESIIIQVKV

-506 SKSVIIDV
+506 SKSVIVDV

-520 AKTLNVAKDK
+520 AKTLNVAKNK

-543 DQKDNFNKQID
+543 DQKDDFNKQID

-618 RAVLDDKNV
+618 RAVIDDKNV

-663 ETPVGP
+663 ETPVAP
-669 SEPGKEPETPVD
+669 SEPGKEPETPVDPSEPGKEPETPVEPSEPGKEPETPVDPSELGKEPETPVDPSEPGKEPETPVNPSELGKEPETPVD

-705 VDPSEPGKEPE
+705 VEPSEPGKEPE
-716 TPVDPSEPGKEPETP
+716 TPVDPSELGKEPETL
-731 VAPSEPGKEPETP
+731 
-744 VGPSEPGKEPET
+744 
-756 SVNPSEPGKEPETPV
+756 V

-798 PSEPGK
+798 PSEL
-804 EPETPVDPSE
+804 
-814 SGKEPE
+814 GKEPE

-829 KEPENPVDP
+829 KEPGTPVDP

-845 ENPVGPS
+845 ETSV
-852 EPGKEP
+852 E
-858 ETPVNPSEP
+858 PSEP

-877 SESGKEPET
+877 SK
-886 PVDPSEPG
+886 
-894 KEPENP
+894 
-900 VDPSEPETPV
+900 
-910 GPSEPGKE
+910 
-918 PENPVDPSE
+918 
-927 PGKEPETPVDPSE
+927 

-987 VDPSKPGKEP
+987 VDPS
-997 ETPVDPSESGK
+997 
-1008 EPETPVDPSEPGK
+1008 
-1021 EPETPVGPSEP
+1021 
-1032 GKEPETPVD
+1032 
-1041 PSEPGKEPETPVNP
+1041 EPGKEPETPVNP
-1055 SEPGKEPETPVDP
+1055 SE
-1068 SEPGKEPET
+1068 
-1077 PVDPSEPGKE
+1077 
-1087 PETPVDPSKL
+1087 
-1097 GKEPET
+1097 
-1103 PVDPSEPGKEPET
+1103 
-1116 PVDPSKPGK
+1116 PGK

-1176 KEPETPVDPSEPGK
+1176 KEPETPVNPSEPGKEPETPVDPSEPGKEPETPVDPSEPGKEPETPVNPSEPGKEPETPVDPSEPGKEPETPVDPSKLGKESKTPVDPSEPGK
-1190 EPEIPVDPSESG
+1190 EPEIPVEPSESG
-1202 KEPETPVELSK
+1202 KEPETPVEPSEPGKEPETPVDLSEPGKEPGTPVDSSEPGKEPETPVGLSK
-1213 KSEVKSIFDNL
+1213 KSEVKFIFDNL

-1230 SNNILKNTV
+1230 SDNILKNTV
-1239 LIQGSIQSFK
+1239 LIQGSVQSFK